1 MRIDRITTNMVEQT
15 TNGKTIMGRLLLVD
29 DDTGLLELLK
39 IFLESIGHQVE
50 AHSSPADAIK
60 ALHSREFDLVISD
73 LRMGPID
80 GMSMLNTAQTV
91 DPTLPVI
98 ILTAHG
104 CIPSAVEAMRSGAYH
119 YLTKPFANKELQN
132 LVNAALEYRTM
143 ACETTSL
150 RQAVEHHSNHGFIY
164 KSPVTDKLVEDIT
177 RFARS
182 DANVFL
188 TGESGTGKELAA
200 SSLHS
205 LSDRADKPFL
215 AINCGAI
222 PESLLESEL
231 FGHVKGAF
239 TGASSFQEG
248 FFSRASSGTILLDEV
263 GDLPLSLQVKL
274 LRVLQEQHIRP
285 VGASK
290 EIPIDVRVIS
300 ATHRDIP
307 AMIAEGEFRED
318 LYYRLHVIPIHIPPL
333 RERREDIPLLAQYFL
348 DKAAERLGKE
358 VRGITRA
365 AMEELIT
372 RPWPGNVRELQNVME
387 YVAAAADEG
396 WIDTEAI
403 PDPLRASGKDGHLP
417 PLVEARAQ
425 FENDYLEHLM
435 RATSGN
441 VAQAARIAGRYR
453 ADMYKLLRKYS
464 IHPADFKESAN

>member
-1 MRIDRITTNMVEQT
+1 MFEPTTNDKPLT
-15 TNGKTIMGRLLLVD
+15 GRLLLVD
-29 DDTGLLELLK
+29 DDTGLLELLT

-50 AHSSPADAIK
+50 AHAFPENAIK
-60 ALHSREFDLVISD
+60 ALHSKEFDLVISD

-80 GMSMLNTAQTV
+80 GMSLLNTVQAL
-91 DPTLPVI
+91 DPSLPVI
-98 ILTAHG
+98 IFTAHG

-132 LVNAALEYRTM
+132 LVDAALEYRAL
-143 ACETTSL
+143 ACETQSL
-150 RQAVEHHSNHGFIY
+150 RQAVKNNSNHGFIY
-164 KSPVTDKLVEDIT
+164 KSPVTDKLVNEIT

-200 SSLHS
+200 RSLHR

-239 TGASSFQEG
+239 TGANNFHEG
-248 FFSRASSGTILLDEV
+248 FFSRAGSGTILLDEV

-274 LRVLQEQHIRP
+274 LRVLQEQRIRP
-285 VGASK
+285 VGASE
-290 EIPIDVRVIS
+290 EIPIDVRVVS
-300 ATHRDIP
+300 ATHRDIQT
-307 AMIAEGEFRED
+307 MVTDGEFRED

-333 RERREDIPLLAQYFL
+333 RERREDIPLLALYFL
-348 DKAAERLGKE
+348 DQAADRLGKE

-372 RPWPGNVRELQNVME
+372 RPWPGNVRELQNVVE

-396 WIDTEAI
+396 WIDADAI
-403 PDPLRASGKDGHLP
+403 PDPLRAAGKDGHLP
-417 PLVEARAQ
+417 PLIEARAQ

-464 IHPADFKESAN
+464 IQPADFKADAP